1 MKRSLTAIT
10 FGLVLVSGCGGGSSG
25 DASAPAVSDGSPVS
39 IPTSDWQPGD
49 DSMAALMSGT
59 LRADETGCPFV
70 QNDFGKVTPVWPQG
84 YTAVRLENGD
94 VVVSAPSGQV
104 VARTGDH
111 VRVGGGEVPSDGKQ
125 PCLDGAEKEFVINE
139 DLTSK

>member
-1 MKRSLTAIT
+1 
-10 FGLVLVSGCGGGSSG
+10 
-25 DASAPAVSDGSPVS
+25 
-39 IPTSDWQPGD
+39 
-49 DSMAALMSGT
+49 MAALMSGT